1 MPFLRHWHT
10 RQGFCGRGE
19 NRDRPSTPC
28 EGVPPC
34 LPALGSCVFSSG
46 VSSVWSDLGNNEA
59 TSQWCGAGAS
69 CCVCPTGSWTDSF
82 VSVSLVATNMTD
94 GVVATFQKQCAVVPG
109 DTNGWILSGKPA
121 RDSCDK
127 AGTSSKEEGNRGR
140 LAVADRALETGKGA
154 VAVMEAAK
162 IHGMEATGADSHS
175 PPANVQESSQSS
187 MLCTCMYDPPPTKT
201 PPPYCT
207 KRIASSPRFLA
218 RLQLSVSS
226 VKGGA
231 GWEVPWT
238 QVRSSGPELH
248 AVVVMDGERRGVH

>member
-1 MPFLRHWHT
+1 MPTCSELLCILLRSVKCLVRSGEQRSHEPMVWGRSFLLCVPHRIVD
-10 RQGFCGRGE
+10 GLFC
-19 NRDRPSTPC
+19 
-28 EGVPPC
+28 
-34 LPALGSCVFSSG
+34 LF
-46 VSSVWSDLGNNEA
+46 
-59 TSQWCGAGAS
+59 
-69 CCVCPTGSWTDSF
+69 
-82 VSVSLVATNMTD
+82 VSLVATNMTD